1 MLLVEDILEYEPH
14 NRYPVCVTGERAR
27 PPEDCGGTH
36 GYAELLEIIADP
48 DHEEYL
54 DMKIWLGGHFNPD
67 SFEVEIVNQKLRS
80 MRV

>member
-1 MLLVEDILEYEPH
+1 MLLVEDILEYEPCD
-14 NRYPVCVTGERAR
+14 RCPVCLTGERAW
-27 PPEDCGGTH
+27 PLEDCGGIH

-54 DMKIWLGGHFNPD
+54 DMMTWLGGHFNPD
-67 SFEVEIVNQKLRS
+67 LFDVEIVNRDLRS